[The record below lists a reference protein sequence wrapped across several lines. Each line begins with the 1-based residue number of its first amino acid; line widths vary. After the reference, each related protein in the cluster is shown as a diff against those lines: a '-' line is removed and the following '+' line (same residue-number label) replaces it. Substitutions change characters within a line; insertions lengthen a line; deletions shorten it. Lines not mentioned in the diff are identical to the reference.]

1 MMRVRDLMAREVA
14 TLDAS
19 DTLDLADDVMR
30 LGRVRHF
37 PILEGGKVV
46 GVLSQRDLFRAA
58 ASSLLQLR
66 YEASREWLAK
76 VPVKAVMSTTVHA
89 IGPDRP
95 ARDAVDMLL
104 QHKIGCLPVVEN
116 DKLVGLLSETDCL
129 QYLSRVLALSDER
142 QGLPELPP
150 VE

>member
-1 MMRVRDLMAREVA
+1 MRVRDVMVREVA

-37 PILEGGKVV
+37 PILEHGKVV
-46 GVLSQRDLFRAA
+46 GILSQRDLFRAA
-58 ASSLLQLR
+58 ASSLLQLQHA
-66 YEASREWLAK
+66 ESREWLARI
-76 VPVKAVMSTTVHA
+76 PVKAVMSTTVHA

-95 ARDAVDMLL
+95 LRDAVDLL
-104 QHKIGCLPVVEN
+104 VTHKIGCLPVVEH
-116 DKLVGLLSETDCL
+116 DTLVGLLSETDCL
-129 QYLSRVLALSDER
+129 AHLSHLLAIADER
-142 QGLPELPP
+142 HELPELPP